1 MLHGMSHQLV
11 TRVGEDLIR
20 HVDALVRDGVL
31 ESRSHA
37 VRLGLERLVHQ
48 LERERIG
55 ESIVEGYRRLPE
67 TEDELRRAREAGQR
81 MIEAEPW

>member
-1 MLHGMSHQLV
+1 MSQQLV
-11 TRVGEDLIR
+11 TRVGEDLIE

-37 VRLGLERLVHQ
+37 VRLGLERLVRQ

-55 ESIVEGYRRLPE
+55 ESIVAGYVRMPQ
-67 TEDELRRAREAGQR
+67 TEAELSWTDEAARR
-81 MIEAEPW
+81 MIEDEPW